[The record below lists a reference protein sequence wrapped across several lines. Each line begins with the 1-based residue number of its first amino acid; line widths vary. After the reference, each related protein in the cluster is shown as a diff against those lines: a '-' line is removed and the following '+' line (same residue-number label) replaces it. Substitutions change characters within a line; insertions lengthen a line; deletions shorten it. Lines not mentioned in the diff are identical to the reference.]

1 MKNYYT
7 AKEARQRLG
16 IEEGK
21 FFYLVKTK
29 RIKRI
34 TPPGKNQGVYPKTEV
49 DRLAREMLTF
59 LTYDESQGI
68 QFMKAKTQEDI
79 QEEYNLASMMF
90 GHAVHDIATRKAWLS
105 KNPDIDFIIRDH
117 GNLVAFINVLPVEH
131 ETIMQFMRGEIRGWE
146 IPATYVLPYT
156 PNSQVECILMG
167 MATTPEAE
175 PTRRSHYGRRLING
189 LFYFLEELAEQ
200 NIIITK
206 FYGTSS
212 TPTGIAIMRNAGF
225 NETGKIGKRVTFE
238 LDTMTSDTW
247 TAREYRAILEAVKNQ
262 MPSRFKIEHKVT

>member
-7 AKEARQRLG
+7 AKEAQQRLG

-29 RIKRI
+29 RIKKT
-34 TPPGKNQGVYPKTEV
+34 TPPGKKQGVYPKTEI
-49 DRLAREMLTF
+49 DRLAREMLAF

-68 QFMKAKTQEDI
+68 QFMKAKTEEDI

-90 GHAVHDIATRKAWLS
+90 GNAVHNIATRKAWLS
-105 KNPDIDFIIRDH
+105 KNPDIDFIVRDH
-117 GNLVAFINVLPVEH
+117 GNLVAFLNMLPVEH
-131 ETIMQFMRGEIRGWE
+131 ETIIQFMRGEIRGWE
-146 IPATYVLPYT
+146 ISADHVLPYAL
-156 PNSQVECILMG
+156 NSKVECILMG
-167 MATTPEAE
+167 MATTPEVE
-175 PTRRSHYGRRLING
+175 PNRRNHYGRRLING
-189 LFYFLEELAEQ
+189 LFYFLEELAEK

-212 TPTGIAIMRNAGF
+212 TTTGIAIMRNAGF

-238 LDTMTSDTW
+238 LDTMTSDAW
-247 TAREYRAILEAVKNQ
+247 TAREYRELVEAVKNQ
-262 MPSRFKIEHKVT
+262 MPSRFRREQKVT